1 MINNIE
7 NFPLN
12 KIEILIVGTIL
23 YLVKPFTTN
32 LTMCGRKNPIISVSG
47 KSLAEGTYL
56 CFRFGIQKFVT

>member
-47 KSLAEGTYL
+47 KSLAEGTY
-56 CFRFGIQKFVT
+56 FMF